1 MNIET
6 KKLDFIQD
14 FLTIQNVEIINQLE
28 NLLHKLKK
36 SEAENDL
43 KPFSIEE
50 LQERIAQ
57 SEKDFEQK
65 RFKTS
70 SELLSKYRYGF

>member
-14 FLTIQNVEIINQLE
+14 FLSIQNVEIINQLE
-28 NLLHKLKK
+28 NLMTKLKK
-36 SEAENDL
+36 SEAENDF
-43 KPFSIEE
+43 KAFSIEE
-50 LQERIAQ
+50 LERRIAE

-70 SELLSKYRYGF
+70 SKLLSKYR